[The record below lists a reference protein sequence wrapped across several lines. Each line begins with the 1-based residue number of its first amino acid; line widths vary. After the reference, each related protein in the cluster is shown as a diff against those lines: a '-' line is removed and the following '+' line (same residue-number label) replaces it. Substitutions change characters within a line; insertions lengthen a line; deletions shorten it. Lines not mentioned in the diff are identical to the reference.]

1 MQWVLHI
8 WANTNSAGGID
19 MKPLKVTEI
28 NNYIKKI
35 FSQDI
40 LLPEVSIVGEISNL
54 SKHYASGHIYFNLKD
69 ENSKLKCVMFKS
81 YVQSATIELKEGL
94 KVVASGNISVYEKDG
109 IYQLYVKSIQK
120 DGIGELYTAFE
131 ELKQK
136 LQKEGLFDANHKIPI
151 PEYPKKIGIITSL
164 TGAVIRDIL
173 RIIKRRFPPVDIII
187 YPSQV
192 QGEKAIDQIIEGL
205 LYLDKIDDIDTIIL
219 ARGGGSIDELFIFN
233 DERLARAI
241 YNVHKPIISA
251 VGHETDFTIADFVS
265 DLRAATPSE
274 AAELVVKDMNTLLRE
289 MEETRNNIIKT
300 VLNFLYQYK
309 SNLQRIEK
317 TLKLYNPQFVLD
329 DKKVELDNTIQRIA
343 FVVNKIIND
352 KNTNL
357 ERQKIKLN
365 SYDPEYIIK
374 RGYAMITDE
383 NGKMI
388 TSVESVIKGMNLK
401 LSLKDGELY
410 TEVKSVSKRGDIRG

>member
-1 MQWVLHI
+1 
-8 WANTNSAGGID
+8 
-19 MKPLKVTEI
+19 MKPLRVTEI

-40 LLPEVSIVGEISNL
+40 LLPEVSIIGEISNL

-69 ENSKLKCVMFKS
+69 ENSKLKCVIFKS
-81 YVQSATIELKEGL
+81 YVQSSDIELKEGL
-94 KVVASGNISVYEKDG
+94 KVIASGNISIYEKDG
-109 IYQLYVKSIQK
+109 IYQLYVKKIQK

-164 TGAVIRDIL
+164 TGAVIKDIL
-173 RIIKRRFPPVDIII
+173 RIIKRRFPPVNIII

-205 LYLDKIDDIDTIIL
+205 SYLDSIEDIDTIIL
-219 ARGGGSIDELFIFN
+219 ARGGGAIDELFIFN

-241 YNVHKPIISA
+241 YDVHKPIISA
-251 VGHETDFTIADFVS
+251 VGHETDFTIADFVA

-274 AAELVVKDMNTLLRE
+274 AAELAVKDMNVLLSKI
-289 MEETRNNIIKT
+289 EETRNSIIKT
-300 VLNFLYQYK
+300 VLNFLFQYT
-309 SNLQRIEK
+309 SDLHRTEK
-317 TLKLYNPQFVLD
+317 ALKFYNPQFILD
-329 DKKVELDNTIQRIA
+329 DKKVELDNTIQRIT
-343 FVVNKIIND
+343 FIVNKTID
-352 KNTNL
+352 EKNINL

-365 SYDPEYIIK
+365 SYDPEYVLQ
-374 RGYAMITDE
+374 RGYALMTDE
-383 NGKMI
+383 NGKI
-388 TSVESVIKGMNLK
+388 VTSVETVVNGMNLK
-401 LSLKDGELY
+401 LNLKDGEVN
-410 TEVKSVSKRGDIRG
+410 TEVKSISKKGRYSWIMKIWPMKKHTRD

>member
-8 WANTNSAGGID
+8 WANTNSAGRID

-300 VLNFLYQYK
+300 VLNFYSSTK
-309 SNLQRIEK
+309 VTCRG
-317 TLKLYNPQFVLD
+317 LK
-329 DKKVELDNTIQRIA
+329 
-343 FVVNKIIND
+343 
-352 KNTNL
+352 
-357 ERQKIKLN
+357 KL
-365 SYDPEYIIK
+365 
-374 RGYAMITDE
+374 
-383 NGKMI
+383 
-388 TSVESVIKGMNLK
+388 
-401 LSLKDGELY
+401 
-410 TEVKSVSKRGDIRG
+410 